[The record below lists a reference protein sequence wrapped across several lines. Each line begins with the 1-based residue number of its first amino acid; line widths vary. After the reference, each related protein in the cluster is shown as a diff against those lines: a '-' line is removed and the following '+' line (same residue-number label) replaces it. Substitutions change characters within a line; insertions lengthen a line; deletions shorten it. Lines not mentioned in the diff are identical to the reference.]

1 MERVKTLEKDD
12 LKKIFEENSTKLM
25 PSFYEMQSTFLSG
38 IYKRYGDLEG
48 GNIVIF
54 FARDLH
60 LEILRKRELDL
71 EFDLSLEKF
80 WINHKDIVQSKKR
93 IIVVSKETG
102 LPKET
107 ARRKI
112 IYLVKNKHIKK
123 GEKNKLY
130 WEPVSELKETYI
142 NGLN

>member
-80 WINHKDIVQSKKR
+80 WINHI
-93 IIVVSKETG
+93 
-102 LPKET
+102 
-107 ARRKI
+107 
-112 IYLVKNKHIKK
+112 KH
-123 GEKNKLY
+123 
-130 WEPVSELKETYI
+130 
-142 NGLN
+142 